1 MNRVKNVP
9 QIIQM
14 ETVECGAAS
23 LDMILAYYGKWVP
36 LEQVRAE
43 CGVSRDGASMSNI
56 VKAARYY
63 GLEAKGKAIAVSS
76 LREMKQFPCIVYWEF
91 CHFVVLK
98 GFRGNNALIND
109 PARGS
114 VKVPMDKFEESYT
127 GMVIV
132 LSPGE
137 SFEKGGSK
145 PNSLSFVKKRMK
157 GMYGALSVIMLLAA
171 VSSAA
176 QILYTSVGRG
186 FIDHV
191 LTGENPEWLTGF
203 AIVMLISAMV
213 VSILSI
219 LKEIEL
225 KRLEGRTAVVSSG
238 RFMQH
243 LLRLPMSF
251 YSQRSVG
258 DIQIRQRENETIM
271 FTLMSLLAPSL
282 INILMLILY
291 VIVMFSYSPLLTCV
305 GVGLMLINAF
315 VARYI
320 SLKRKDITRSMT
332 QDSGKQFAIMV
343 SSFDMIET
351 IRSVGAEDG
360 IFTRFSGTQAL
371 VNRARAELLKI
382 SESLELIPQL
392 LVQLANI
399 SVLCIGVWMIIAGS
413 FTSGSLLSFTGF
425 LCLFTNPLNQI
436 ILLGQTIQEM
446 EVSMDRVEDVMKYP
460 VDVPEDTLPAQEEMS
475 SLQKLSGSVELKN
488 VTFGYSPLKEPLIKD
503 FNLSL
508 TPGKWVALVG
518 TSGSGKSTVAKLV
531 SGLYKPWEGEISF
544 DGIPLSEVP
553 REQLKSSMAVV
564 DQDIVTFEDSI
575 SDNVRLWDHSIEDFE
590 IILACRDADIHDDIT
605 RRAEGYSGFVMPRG
619 CNFSGGQLQ
628 RLEIARV
635 LAMDP
640 TILVLDEA
648 TSALD
653 SEREAKVMQSI
664 RDRGITCIVI
674 AHRLSTI
681 RDCDEIIV
689 MDHGRIAERG
699 THEELVNKNG
709 VYMDLIRND

>member
-1 MNRVKNVP
+1 MSRVKRVP
-9 QIIQM
+9 PIIQM
-14 ETVECGAAS
+14 EAVECGAAS
-23 LDMILAYYGKWVP
+23 LAMILAYYGKWVP

-63 GLEAKGKAIAVSS
+63 GLEAKGKAIAISG
-76 LREMKQFPCIVYWEF
+76 LRKMEQFPCIVYWEF

-98 GFRGNNALIND
+98 GFRGNHALIND
-109 PARGS
+109 PARGT
-114 VKVPMDKFEESYT
+114 VKVPMEKFEESYT

-137 SFEKGGSK
+137 NFEMGGSK
-145 PNSLSFVKKRMK
+145 PNSFSFVKKRMK
-157 GMYGALSVIMLLAA
+157 GMYGAVFIIMMLAA
-171 VSSAA
+171 VSSVA

-186 FIDHV
+186 FMDHI
-191 LTGENPEWLTGF
+191 LTGENPGWLTGF
-203 AIVMLISAMV
+203 AIVMFISAMI
-213 VSILSI
+213 VSVLSI

-243 LLRLPMSF
+243 LLRLPMGF

-271 FTLMSLLAPSL
+271 FTLMALLAPSL
-282 INILMLILY
+282 INILMMILY
-291 VIVMFSYSPLLTCV
+291 VIVMLSYSPLLTCV
-305 GVGLMLINAF
+305 GVGLVLINGF
-315 VARYI
+315 VAKYI

-332 QDSGKQFAIMV
+332 QDCGKQFAIMV

-360 IFTRFSGTQAL
+360 IFTRFAGTQAL
-371 VNRARAELLKI
+371 VNRARVKLLKN
-382 SESLELIPQL
+382 SESLALIPQL
-392 LVQLANI
+392 LIQFANI
-399 SVLCIGVWMIIAGS
+399 AVLCIGVWMIIEGA

-425 LCLFTNPLNQI
+425 LGLFMDPMNQI
-436 ILLGQTIQEM
+436 IRLGQTIQEM

-460 VDVPEDTLPAQEEMS
+460 VDVPEDTFSTQEELS
-475 SLQKLSGSVELKN
+475 SLQKLPGRVELKN
-488 VTFGYSPLKEPLIKD
+488 VTFGYSPLKDPLIRD

-518 TSGSGKSTVAKLV
+518 ASGSGKSTVAKLV
-531 SGLYKPWEGEISF
+531 SGLYQPWEGEISF
-544 DGIPLSEVP
+544 DGVPLSGVP

-575 SDNVRLWDHSIEDFE
+575 SDNVRLWDQSIEDFE

-605 RRAEGYSGFVMPRG
+605 RRSEGYSGRVMSRG

-628 RLEIARV
+628 RLEIARA

-653 SEREAKVMQSI
+653 AESEARVMRSI
-664 RDRGITCIVI
+664 RDRGITCIVV

-689 MDHGRIAERG
+689 MDHGKIAERG
-699 THEELVNKNG
+699 THEELMNMNG
-709 VYMDLIRND
+709 VYADLIKND

>member
-1 MNRVKNVP
+1 MSRVKRVP
-9 QIIQM
+9 PIIQM
-14 ETVECGAAS
+14 EAVECGAAS
-23 LDMILAYYGKWVP
+23 LAMILAYYGKWVP

-63 GLEAKGKAIAVSS
+63 GLEAKGKAIAISG
-76 LREMKQFPCIVYWEF
+76 LRKMEQFPCIVYWEF

-98 GFRGNNALIND
+98 GFRGNHALIND
-109 PARGS
+109 PARGT
-114 VKVPMDKFEESYT
+114 VKVPMEKFEESYT

-137 SFEKGGSK
+137 NFEMGGSK
-145 PNSLSFVKKRMK
+145 PNSFSFVKKRMK
-157 GMYGALSVIMLLAA
+157 GMYGAVFIIMMLAA
-171 VSSAA
+171 VSSVA

-186 FIDHV
+186 FMDHI
-191 LTGENPEWLTGF
+191 LTGENPGWLTGF
-203 AIVMLISAMV
+203 AIVMFISAMI

-243 LLRLPMSF
+243 LLRLPMGF

-271 FTLMSLLAPSL
+271 FTLMALLAPSL
-282 INILMLILY
+282 INILMMILY
-291 VIVMFSYSPLLTCV
+291 VIVMLSYSPLLTCV
-305 GVGLMLINAF
+305 GVGLVLINGF
-315 VARYI
+315 VAKYI

-332 QDSGKQFAIMV
+332 QDCGKQFAIMV

-360 IFTRFSGTQAL
+360 IFTRFAGTQAL
-371 VNRARAELLKI
+371 VNRARVKLLKN
-382 SESLELIPQL
+382 SESLALIPQL
-392 LVQLANI
+392 LIQFANI
-399 SVLCIGVWMIIAGS
+399 AVLCIGAWMIIEGA

-425 LCLFTNPLNQI
+425 LGLFMDPMNQI
-436 ILLGQTIQEM
+436 IRLGQTIQEM

-460 VDVPEDTLPAQEEMS
+460 VDVPEDTFSTQEELS
-475 SLQKLSGSVELKN
+475 SLQKLPGRVELKN
-488 VTFGYSPLKEPLIKD
+488 VTFGYSPLKDPLIRD

-518 TSGSGKSTVAKLV
+518 ASGSGKSTVAKLV
-531 SGLYKPWEGEISF
+531 SGLYQPWEGEISF
-544 DGIPLSEVP
+544 DGVPLSGVP

-575 SDNVRLWDHSIEDFE
+575 SDNVRLWDQSIEDFE

-605 RRAEGYSGFVMPRG
+605 RRSEGYSGRVMSRG

-628 RLEIARV
+628 RLEIARA

-653 SEREAKVMQSI
+653 AESEAKVMRSI
-664 RDRGITCIVI
+664 RDRGITCIVV

-689 MDHGRIAERG
+689 MDHGKIAERG
-699 THEELVNKNG
+699 THEELMNMNG
-709 VYMDLIRND
+709 VYADLIKND

>member
-1 MNRVKNVP
+1 MNSVKKVP
-9 QIIQM
+9 PIIQM
-14 ETVECGAAS
+14 EAVECGAAS
-23 LDMILAYYGKWVP
+23 LAMILAYYGKWVP

-43 CGVSRDGASMSNI
+43 CGVSRDGVSMSNI

-63 GLEAKGKAIAVSS
+63 GLEAKGKAIALSG
-76 LREMKQFPCIVYWEF
+76 LRKMEQLPCILYWEF
-91 CHFVVLK
+91 RHFVVLK
-98 GFRGNNALIND
+98 GFRGNHALIND
-109 PARGS
+109 PARGT
-114 VKVPMDKFEESYT
+114 VKVPMEKFEESYT

-137 SFEKGGSK
+137 NFLKGGSK
-145 PNSLSFVKKRMK
+145 PNSFSFVKKRMK
-157 GMYGALSVIMLLAA
+157 GMYSAVFIIMMLAA
-171 VSSAA
+171 VSSIA

-186 FIDHV
+186 FMDRI

-203 AIVMLISAMV
+203 AIVMFISATV
-213 VSILSI
+213 ISILSI
-219 LKEIEL
+219 LKETEL

-243 LLRLPMSF
+243 LLRLPMDF

-282 INILMLILY
+282 INILMMILY
-291 VIVMFSYSPLLTCV
+291 MIVMLSYSPLLTCV
-305 GVGLMLINAF
+305 GVGLVLINGF
-315 VARYI
+315 VAKI
-320 SLKRKDITRSMT
+320 VSLKRKDITRSMT
-332 QDSGKQFAIMV
+332 QDHGKQFAVMV
-343 SSFDMIET
+343 SSFDLIET
-351 IRSVGAEDG
+351 LRSVGAEDG
-360 IFTRFSGTQAL
+360 MFTRFAGIQAL
-371 VNRARAELLKI
+371 VNQARVRLLKI
-382 SESLELIPQL
+382 SESLALIPQL
-392 LVQLANI
+392 LVQFANI
-399 SVLCIGVWMIIAGS
+399 AVLCLGVWMIIDGS

-425 LCLFTNPLNQI
+425 LGLFTNPLNQI

-460 VDVPEDTLPAQEEMS
+460 ADVPEDTLPAKEELS
-475 SLQKLSGSVELKN
+475 SLQKLSGRVELKN
-488 VTFGYSPLKEPLIKD
+488 VSFGYSPLKDPLIVD
-503 FNLSL
+503 FDLSL

-518 TSGSGKSTVAKLV
+518 ASGSGKSTVAKLV
-531 SGLYKPWEGEISF
+531 SGLYRPWEGEISF
-544 DGIPLSEVP
+544 DGVPLSEVP

-564 DQDIVTFEDSI
+564 DQDIVTFEDSL
-575 SDNVRLWDHSIEDFE
+575 SENVRLWDQSIEDFE
-590 IILACRDADIHDDIT
+590 IILACRDADIHDEII
-605 RRAEGYSGFVMPRG
+605 RRSEGYSGQVLSRG
-619 CNFSGGQLQ
+619 CNYSGGQLQ
-628 RLEIARV
+628 RLEIARA

-653 SEREAKVMQSI
+653 AESEEKVMRSI
-664 RDRGITCIVI
+664 RDRGITCIVV

-699 THEELVNKNG
+699 THEELMSRNSLYAELIKN
-709 VYMDLIRND
+709 D

>member
-1 MNRVKNVP
+1 
-9 QIIQM
+9 M
-14 ETVECGAAS
+14 EAVECGAAS
-23 LDMILAYYGKWVP
+23 LAMILAYYGKWVP

-63 GLEAKGKAIAVSS
+63 GLEAKGKAIAISG
-76 LREMKQFPCIVYWEF
+76 LRKMEQFPCIVYWEF

-98 GFRGNNALIND
+98 GFRGNHALIND
-109 PARGS
+109 PARGT
-114 VKVPMDKFEESYT
+114 VKVPMEKFEESYT

-137 SFEKGGSK
+137 NFEMGGSK
-145 PNSLSFVKKRMK
+145 PNSFSFVKKRMK
-157 GMYGALSVIMLLAA
+157 GMYGAVFIIMMLAA
-171 VSSAA
+171 VSSVA

-186 FIDHV
+186 FMDHI
-191 LTGENPEWLTGF
+191 LTGENPGWLTGF
-203 AIVMLISAMV
+203 AIVMFISAMI
-213 VSILSI
+213 VSVLSI

-243 LLRLPMSF
+243 LLRLPMGF

-271 FTLMSLLAPSL
+271 FTLMALLAPSL
-282 INILMLILY
+282 INILMMILY
-291 VIVMFSYSPLLTCV
+291 VIVMLSYSPLLTCV
-305 GVGLMLINAF
+305 GVGLVLINGF
-315 VARYI
+315 VAKYI

-332 QDSGKQFAIMV
+332 QDCGKQFAIMV

-360 IFTRFSGTQAL
+360 IFTRFAGTQAL
-371 VNRARAELLKI
+371 VNRARVKLLKI
-382 SESLELIPQL
+382 SESLALIPQL
-392 LVQLANI
+392 LIQFANI
-399 SVLCIGVWMIIAGS
+399 AVLCIGVWMIIEGA

-425 LCLFTNPLNQI
+425 LGLFMDPMNQI
-436 ILLGQTIQEM
+436 IRLGQTIQEM

-460 VDVPEDTLPAQEEMS
+460 VDVPEDTFSTQEELS
-475 SLQKLSGSVELKN
+475 SLQKLPGRVELKN
-488 VTFGYSPLKEPLIKD
+488 VTFGYSPLKDPLIRD

-518 TSGSGKSTVAKLV
+518 ASGSGKSTVAKLV
-531 SGLYKPWEGEISF
+531 SGLYQPWEGEISF
-544 DGIPLSEVP
+544 DGVPLSGVP

-575 SDNVRLWDHSIEDFE
+575 SDNVRLWDQSIEDFE

-605 RRAEGYSGFVMPRG
+605 RRSEGYSGLVMSRG

-628 RLEIARV
+628 RLEIARA

-653 SEREAKVMQSI
+653 AESEAKVMRSI
-664 RDRGITCIVI
+664 RDRGITCIVV

-689 MDHGRIAERG
+689 MDHGKIAERG
-699 THEELVNKNG
+699 THEELMNMNS
-709 VYMDLIRND
+709 VYADLIKND

>member
-1 MNRVKNVP
+1 
-9 QIIQM
+9 M
-14 ETVECGAAS
+14 EAVECGAAS
-23 LDMILAYYGKWVP
+23 LAMILAYYGKWVP

-63 GLEAKGKAIAVSS
+63 GLEAKGKAIAISG
-76 LREMKQFPCIVYWEF
+76 LRKMEQFPCIVYWDF

-98 GFRGNNALIND
+98 GFRGNHALIND
-109 PARGS
+109 PARGT
-114 VKVPMDKFEESYT
+114 VKVPMEKFEESYT

-137 SFEKGGSK
+137 NFEMGGSK
-145 PNSLSFVKKRMK
+145 PNSFSFVKKRMK
-157 GMYGALSVIMLLAA
+157 GMYGAVFIIMMLAA
-171 VSSAA
+171 VSSVA

-186 FIDHV
+186 FMDHI
-191 LTGENPEWLTGF
+191 LTGENPGWLTGF
-203 AIVMLISAMV
+203 AIVMFISAMI
-213 VSILSI
+213 VSVLSI

-243 LLRLPMSF
+243 LLRLPMGF

-271 FTLMSLLAPSL
+271 FTLMALLAPSL
-282 INILMLILY
+282 INILMMILY
-291 VIVMFSYSPLLTCV
+291 VIVMLSYSPLLTCV
-305 GVGLMLINAF
+305 GVGLVLINGF
-315 VARYI
+315 VAKYI

-332 QDSGKQFAIMV
+332 QDCGKQFAIMV

-360 IFTRFSGTQAL
+360 IFTRFAGTQAL
-371 VNRARAELLKI
+371 VNRARVKLLKN
-382 SESLELIPQL
+382 SESLALIPQL
-392 LVQLANI
+392 LIQFANI
-399 SVLCIGVWMIIAGS
+399 AVLCIGVWMIIEGA

-425 LCLFTNPLNQI
+425 LGLFMDPMNQI
-436 ILLGQTIQEM
+436 IRLGQTIQEM

-460 VDVPEDTLPAQEEMS
+460 VDVPEDTFSTQEELS
-475 SLQKLSGSVELKN
+475 SLQKLPGRVELKN
-488 VTFGYSPLKEPLIKD
+488 VTFGYSPLKDPLIRD

-518 TSGSGKSTVAKLV
+518 ASGSGKSTVAKLV
-531 SGLYKPWEGEISF
+531 SGLYQPWEGEISF
-544 DGIPLSEVP
+544 DGVPLSGVP

-575 SDNVRLWDHSIEDFE
+575 SDNVRLWDQSIEDFE
-590 IILACRDADIHDDIT
+590 IILACRDADIHDDII
-605 RRAEGYSGFVMPRG
+605 RRSEGYSGLVMSRG

-628 RLEIARV
+628 RLEIARA

-653 SEREAKVMQSI
+653 AESEAKVMRSI
-664 RDRGITCIVI
+664 RDRGITCIVV

-689 MDHGRIAERG
+689 MDHGKIAERG
-699 THEELVNKNG
+699 THEELMNMNG
-709 VYMDLIRND
+709 VYADLIKND

>member
-1 MNRVKNVP
+1 MSRVKKVP
-9 QIIQM
+9 PIIQM
-14 ETVECGAAS
+14 EAVECGAAS
-23 LDMILAYYGKWVP
+23 LAMILAYYGKWVP

-63 GLEAKGKAIAVSS
+63 GLEAKGKAIAISG
-76 LREMKQFPCIVYWEF
+76 LRKMEQFPCIVYWEF
-91 CHFVVLK
+91 RHFVVLK
-98 GFRGNNALIND
+98 GFRGNHALIND
-109 PARGS
+109 PARGT
-114 VKVPMDKFEESYT
+114 VKVPMEKFEESYT

-137 SFEKGGSK
+137 NFEMGGSK
-145 PNSLSFVKKRMK
+145 PNSFSFVKKRMK
-157 GMYGALSVIMLLAA
+157 GMYGAVFIIMMLAA
-171 VSSAA
+171 VSSVA

-186 FIDHV
+186 FMDHI
-191 LTGENPEWLTGF
+191 LTGENPGWLTGF
-203 AIVMLISAMV
+203 AIVMFISAMI
-213 VSILSI
+213 VSVLSI

-243 LLRLPMSF
+243 LLRLPMGF

-271 FTLMSLLAPSL
+271 FTLMALLAPSL
-282 INILMLILY
+282 INILMMILY
-291 VIVMFSYSPLLTCV
+291 VIVMLSYSPLLTCV
-305 GVGLMLINAF
+305 GVGLVLINGF
-315 VARYI
+315 VAKYI

-332 QDSGKQFAIMV
+332 QDCGKQFAIMV

-360 IFTRFSGTQAL
+360 IFTRFAGTQAL
-371 VNRARAELLKI
+371 VNRARVKLLKN
-382 SESLELIPQL
+382 SESLALIPQL
-392 LVQLANI
+392 LIQFANI
-399 SVLCIGVWMIIAGS
+399 AVLCIGAWMIIEGE

-425 LCLFTNPLNQI
+425 LGLFMNPMNQI

-446 EVSMDRVEDVMKYP
+446 EVSMGRVEDVMKYP
-460 VDVPEDTLPAQEEMS
+460 VDVPEDTFSTQEELS
-475 SLQKLSGSVELKN
+475 SLQKLPGRVELKN
-488 VTFGYSPLKEPLIKD
+488 VTFGYSPLKDPLIRD

-518 TSGSGKSTVAKLV
+518 ASGSGKSTVAKLV
-531 SGLYKPWEGEISF
+531 SGLYQPWEGEISF
-544 DGIPLSEVP
+544 DGVPLSGVP

-575 SDNVRLWDHSIEDFE
+575 SDNVRLWDQSIEDFE

-605 RRAEGYSGFVMPRG
+605 RRSEGYSGRVMSRG

-628 RLEIARV
+628 RLEIARA

-653 SEREAKVMQSI
+653 AESEAKVMRSI
-664 RDRGITCIVI
+664 RDRGITCIVV

-689 MDHGRIAERG
+689 MDHGKIAERG
-699 THEELVNKNG
+699 THEELMNMNG
-709 VYMDLIRND
+709 IYADLIKND

>member
-1 MNRVKNVP
+1 MSRVKKVP
-9 QIIQM
+9 PIIQM
-14 ETVECGAAS
+14 EAVECGAAS
-23 LDMILAYYGKWVP
+23 LAMILAYYGKWVP

-63 GLEAKGKAIAVSS
+63 GLEAKGKAIAISG
-76 LREMKQFPCIVYWEF
+76 LRKMEQFPCIVYWEF
-91 CHFVVLK
+91 RHFVVLK
-98 GFRGNNALIND
+98 GFRGNHALIND
-109 PARGS
+109 PARGT
-114 VKVPMDKFEESYT
+114 VKVPMEKFEESYT

-137 SFEKGGSK
+137 NFEMGGSK
-145 PNSLSFVKKRMK
+145 PNSFSFVKKRMK
-157 GMYGALSVIMLLAA
+157 GMYGAVFIIMMLAA
-171 VSSAA
+171 VSSVA

-186 FIDHV
+186 FMDHI
-191 LTGENPEWLTGF
+191 LTGENPGWLTGF
-203 AIVMLISAMV
+203 AIVMFISAMI
-213 VSILSI
+213 VSVLSI

-243 LLRLPMSF
+243 LLRLPMGF

-271 FTLMSLLAPSL
+271 FTLMALLAPSL
-282 INILMLILY
+282 INILMMILY
-291 VIVMFSYSPLLTCV
+291 VIVMLSYSPLLTCV
-305 GVGLMLINAF
+305 GVGLVLINGF
-315 VARYI
+315 VAKYI

-332 QDSGKQFAIMV
+332 QDCGKQFAIMV

-360 IFTRFSGTQAL
+360 IFTRFAGTQAL
-371 VNRARAELLKI
+371 VNLARVKLLKI
-382 SESLELIPQL
+382 SESLALIPQL
-392 LVQLANI
+392 LIQFANI
-399 SVLCIGVWMIIAGS
+399 AVLCIGAWMIIEGE

-425 LCLFTNPLNQI
+425 LGLFMNPMNQI

-460 VDVPEDTLPAQEEMS
+460 VDVPEDTFSTQEELS
-475 SLQKLSGSVELKN
+475 SLQKLPGRVELKN
-488 VTFGYSPLKEPLIKD
+488 VTFGYSPLKDPLIRD

-518 TSGSGKSTVAKLV
+518 ASGSGKSTVAKLV
-531 SGLYKPWEGEISF
+531 SGLYQPWEGEISF
-544 DGIPLSEVP
+544 DGVPLSGVP

-575 SDNVRLWDHSIEDFE
+575 SDNVRLWDQSIEDFE

-605 RRAEGYSGFVMPRG
+605 RRSEGYSGRVMSRG

-628 RLEIARV
+628 RLEIARA

-653 SEREAKVMQSI
+653 AESEAKVMRSI
-664 RDRGITCIVI
+664 RDRGITCIVV

-689 MDHGRIAERG
+689 MDHGKIAERG
-699 THEELVNKNG
+699 THEELMNMNG
-709 VYMDLIRND
+709 IYADLIKND

>member
-1 MNRVKNVP
+1 MHRVKKVP
-9 QIIQM
+9 PILQM
-14 ETVECGAAS
+14 EAVECGAAS
-23 LDMILAYYGKWVP
+23 LAMVMAYYGKWVP

-43 CGVSRDGASMSNI
+43 CGVSRDGANMSNI

-63 GLEAKGKAIAVSS
+63 GLEAKGKAITLNG
-76 LREMKQFPCIVYWEF
+76 LRERKQFPCIIYWNF
-91 CHFVVLK
+91 NHFVVLNGFK
-98 GFRGNNALIND
+98 GNYAVIND
-109 PARGS
+109 PARGT
-114 VKVPMDKFEESYT
+114 VRVPMERFGESYT
-127 GMVIV
+127 GMMIE

-137 SFEKGGSK
+137 GFQKSGSK
-145 PNSLSFVKKRMK
+145 PSTIAFIKKRIK
-157 GMYGALSVIMLLAA
+157 GMYGAIFIIMLLAA
-171 VSSAA
+171 VAAIA

-186 FIDHV
+186 FMDYV

-203 AIVMLISAMV
+203 AIVMLVSALV

-225 KRLEGRTAVVSSG
+225 KRLEGRSAVVSSS

-243 LLRLPMSF
+243 LLRLPVGF

-258 DIQIRQRENETIM
+258 DIQTRQIENETIM
-271 FTLMSLLAPSL
+271 FTLMTLLAPSL

-291 VIVMFSYSPLLTCV
+291 AVVMFSYSALLTCV
-305 GVGLMLINAF
+305 GVGMIIINFFIAG
-315 VARYI
+315 YI
-320 SLKRKDITRSMT
+320 SRKRKDITRSMT
-332 QDSGKQFAIMV
+332 QDVGKQFAIMV
-343 SSFDMIET
+343 GSFDIIET
-351 IRSVGAEDG
+351 IRSVGGEEG
-360 IFTRFSGTQAL
+360 IFTRFAGTQAK
-371 VNRARAELLKI
+371 VNSSRVKLQRI

-392 LVQLANI
+392 LIQLANI
-399 SVLCIGVWMIIAGS
+399 AVLCMGVWMIIGGS
-413 FTSGSLLSFTGF
+413 LTAGSLLAVTGF
-425 LCLFTNPLNQI
+425 LGMFTNPMNQL

-446 EVSMDRVEDVMKYP
+446 EVSMDRVEDVWKYP
-460 VDVPEDTLPAQEEMS
+460 ADVPEDEFVSEEALASMR
-475 SLQKLSGSVELKN
+475 KLSGRVELKN
-488 VTFGYSPLKEPLIKD
+488 ISFGYSPLKDPLIQD
-503 FNLSL
+503 FNLTL

-518 TSGSGKSTVAKLV
+518 SSGSGKSTVAKLI
-531 SGLYKPWEGEISF
+531 SGLYKPWEGEIF
-544 DGIPLSEVP
+544 LDGIPLSEVP

-564 DQDIVTFEDSI
+564 DQDIVTFDDSI
-575 SDNVRLWDHSIEDFE
+575 SDNVRLWDRSIEEFE
-590 IILACRDADIHDDIT
+590 IILACRDADMHEDII
-605 RRAEGYSGFVMPRG
+605 RRPGGYFGRVMPRG

-664 RDRGITCIVI
+664 RDRGITCIVV

-689 MDHGRIAERG
+689 MDGGRIAERG
-699 THEELVNKNG
+699 THEELIQKNG
-709 VYMDLIRND
+709 LYAELIRND

>member
-1 MNRVKNVP
+1 MSRVKRVP
-9 QIIQM
+9 PIIQM
-14 ETVECGAAS
+14 EAVECGAAS
-23 LDMILAYYGKWVP
+23 LAMILAYYGKWVP

-63 GLEAKGKAIAVSS
+63 GLEAKGKAIAISG
-76 LREMKQFPCIVYWEF
+76 LRKMEQFPCIVYWEF
-91 CHFVVLK
+91 RHFVVLK
-98 GFRGNNALIND
+98 GFRGNHALIND
-109 PARGS
+109 PARGT
-114 VKVPMDKFEESYT
+114 VKVPMEKFEESYT

-137 SFEKGGSK
+137 NFKMGGSK
-145 PNSLSFVKKRMK
+145 PNSFSFVKKRMK
-157 GMYGALSVIMLLAA
+157 GMYGAVFIIMMLAA
-171 VSSAA
+171 VSSVA

-186 FIDHV
+186 FMDHI
-191 LTGENPEWLTGF
+191 LTGENPGWLTGF
-203 AIVMLISAMV
+203 AIVMFISAMI
-213 VSILSI
+213 VSVLSI

-243 LLRLPMSF
+243 LLRLPMGF

-271 FTLMSLLAPSL
+271 FTLMALLAPSL
-282 INILMLILY
+282 INILMMILY
-291 VIVMFSYSPLLTCV
+291 VIVMLSYSPLLTCV
-305 GVGLMLINAF
+305 GVGLVLINGF
-315 VARYI
+315 VAKYI

-332 QDSGKQFAIMV
+332 QDCGKQFAIMV

-360 IFTRFSGTQAL
+360 IFTRFAGTQAL
-371 VNRARAELLKI
+371 VNRARVKLLKN
-382 SESLELIPQL
+382 SESLALIPQL
-392 LVQLANI
+392 LIQFANI
-399 SVLCIGVWMIIAGS
+399 AVLCIGAWMIIEGA

-425 LCLFTNPLNQI
+425 LGLFMDPMNQI
-436 ILLGQTIQEM
+436 IRLGQTIQEM

-460 VDVPEDTLPAQEEMS
+460 VDVPEDTFSTQEELS
-475 SLQKLSGSVELKN
+475 SLQKLPGRVELKN
-488 VTFGYSPLKEPLIKD
+488 VTFGYSPLKDPLIRD

-518 TSGSGKSTVAKLV
+518 ASGSGKSTVAKLV
-531 SGLYKPWEGEISF
+531 SGLYQPWEGEISF
-544 DGIPLSEVP
+544 DGVPLSGVP

-575 SDNVRLWDHSIEDFE
+575 SDNVRLWDQSIEDFE

-605 RRAEGYSGFVMPRG
+605 RRSEGYSGRVMSRG

-628 RLEIARV
+628 RLEIARA

-653 SEREAKVMQSI
+653 AESEAKVMRSI
-664 RDRGITCIVI
+664 RDRGITCIVV

-689 MDHGRIAERG
+689 MDHGKIAERG
-699 THEELVNKNG
+699 THEELMNMNG
-709 VYMDLIRND
+709 VYADLIKND